1 MAIFS
6 GITSKEKLGG
16 IFGLSSYLLMHKK
29 VESLLP
35 TEEGEGNKE
44 TRIFMGHGD
53 SDPLVRP
60 EWGQA
65 TAKMLREMGFGV
77 ELKMYR

>member
-16 IFGLSSYLLMHKK
+16 IFGLSCYLLMQKK

-35 TEEGEGNKE
+35 TEGGNKE
-44 TRIFMGHGD
+44 TRIWMGHGD

-65 TAKMLREMGFGV
+65 TAEKLKAMGFKV